1 MDNFNN
7 DTVARTRTLITALLQ
22 KIVDEAVD
30 QKLGSVVAELKDVVD
45 LCLKEVDDL
54 AKQVSVAKPI
64 EPTSLND
71 EVDKMIAFNSV
82 EDLQRRLEH
91 VEKNYSLQKEYYDD
105 WFKKYGNKLLKK
117 AKEDFVWCRRSVG
130 AHQTWQKRKDN
141 KNLVNGIKTRKK
153 EQTDG

>member
-1 MDNFNN
+1 MDNSNN
-7 DTVARTRTLITALLQ
+7 DTLVTALLQ
-22 KIVDEAVD
+22 KMVDEAVD
-30 QKLGSVVAELKDVVD
+30 QKLDSVVAELKDMVD

-54 AKQVSVAKPI
+54 AKQVGVTKPM

-82 EDLQRRLEH
+82 EDLQRRLEY
-91 VEKNYSLQKEYYDD
+91 VERNYSLQKEYYDD
-105 WFKKYGNKLLKK
+105 WFKRYGNKLLKK

-141 KNLVNGIKTRKK
+141 KNLINGTARKK

>member
-1 MDNFNN
+1 MDNSNN
-7 DTVARTRTLITALLQ
+7 DTLVTALLQ
-22 KIVDEAVD
+22 KMVDEAVD
-30 QKLGSVVAELKDVVD
+30 QKLDPVVAELKDMVD

-54 AKQVSVAKPI
+54 AKQVGVTKPMK
-64 EPTSLND
+64 PTSLND

-82 EDLQRRLEH
+82 EDLQRRLEY
-91 VEKNYSLQKEYYDD
+91 VERNYSLQKEYYDD
-105 WFKKYGNKLLKK
+105 WFKRYGNKLLKK

-141 KNLVNGIKTRKK
+141 KNLINGTARKK